1 MNTSETPSVLF
12 HLITANLSK
21 HLSNFISNISL
32 RQLAVEHFRTI
43 EGQQVEGRALTIFI
57 LSIALH
63 FGAWSVKQICKL
75 KLNILI
81 NFSEDWEIFHVKTWL
96 RLSPPLLFWWIT
108 KYKLKNDQFP
118 RSDCGGE
125 SHDKNSSHL
134 LSSVQ
139 LMTPAC
145 PPAGWDHSLEIV
157 WSLYP
162 SI

>member
-1 MNTSETPSVLF
+1 MNTSETPSDLF

-32 RQLAVEHFRTI
+32 RQLAVEHYRTI

-108 KYKLKNDQFP
+108 KYKLKIWSVP
-118 RSDCGGE
+118 KTC
-125 SHDKNSSHL
+125 SSNVAERAMTKIAL
-134 LSSVQ
+134 TCWVLSSSWRLPAPQ
-139 LMTPAC
+139 LGGIT
-145 PPAGWDHSLEIV
+145 H
-157 WSLYP
+157 
-162 SI
+162 